1 MRSNR
6 KGFTLIEL
14 LIVVAIIGILAGV
27 GIPMYNGYMAKAKI
41 ESTLTNHS
49 NSKSFIAASFAKCS
63 AGSTIIDFGISLVS
77 PAVPGSSTTNC
88 SSSDSIAMAF
98 KIYFN
103 KINKNPHDSSLNPV
117 EISTSNTPPL
127 GMSHLSYSILGGN
140 PVNTMTIITN
150 IGDENGGNVY
160 TNKESIVME

>member
-49 NSKSFIAASFAKCS
+49 NSKSFIAASFTKCS
-63 AGSTIIDFGISLVS
+63 AGSTEITLGTTTAKCSATSLATDFK
-77 PAVPGSSTTNC
+77 N
-88 SSSDSIAMAF
+88 
-98 KIYFN
+98 YFN
-103 KINKNPHDSSLNPV
+103 AINDNPHASSV
-117 EISTSNTPPL
+117 DAVQVSASSTPPL
-127 GMSHLSYSILGGN
+127 GMTYLNYSG
-140 PVNTMTIITN
+140 NTMTIITN
-150 IGDENGGNVY
+150 IGDEDGGNVY
-160 TNKESIVME
+160 TSKESIVKE

>member
-49 NSKSFIAASFAKCS
+49 NSKSFIAASFTKCS
-63 AGSTIIDFGISLVS
+63 AGSTEITLGTTTAKCSASSLATDFK
-77 PAVPGSSTTNC
+77 T
-88 SSSDSIAMAF
+88 
-98 KIYFN
+98 YFN
-103 KINKNPHDSSLNPV
+103 AINDNPHASSV
-117 EISTSNTPPL
+117 DAVQVSASSTPPL
-127 GMSHLSYSILGGN
+127 GMTYLNYSG
-140 PVNTMTIITN
+140 NTMTIITN
-150 IGDENGGNVY
+150 IGDEDGKNVY
-160 TNKESIVME
+160 TSKESIVKE

>member
-49 NSKSFIAASFAKCS
+49 NSKSFIAASFTKCS
-63 AGSTIIDFGISLVS
+63 AGSTEITLGTATAKCSATSLATDFK
-77 PAVPGSSTTNC
+77 T
-88 SSSDSIAMAF
+88 
-98 KIYFN
+98 YFN
-103 KINKNPHDSSLNPV
+103 AINDNPHASSV
-117 EISTSNTPPL
+117 DAVMVSAGSTPPL
-127 GMSHLSYSILGGN
+127 GVSYVNYSG
-140 PVNTMTIITN
+140 NTMTIITN
-150 IGDENGGNVY
+150 IGNEDGGNVY
-160 TNKESIVME
+160 TTKESIVKE

>member
-1 MRSNR
+1 MK

-41 ESTLTNHS
+41 ESTKTNHS
-49 NSKSFIAASFAKCS
+49 NAKNFIAASLAKCS
-63 AGSTIIDFGISLVS
+63 AGSKTITLGTTFFLCNSKVS
-77 PAVPGSSTTNC
+77 YMGSEFAQYFKSIYTNPWDPTYTTAADYGPGSTPWLGQS
-88 SSSDSIAMAF
+88 
-98 KIYFN
+98 KIYY
-103 KINKNPHDSSLNPV
+103 SG
-117 EISTSNTPPL
+117 NT
-127 GMSHLSYSILGGN
+127 I
-140 PVNTMTIITN
+140 TIITN